1 MKVIHLPTSVGGNSL
16 GLAQGERALGLL
28 SDVLVLSNNWLRYPA
43 DQVIFNHAP
52 HSMMG
57 KVFRL
62 VTLIKEVHRIKS
74 NYDVFHFNFGTSLI
88 DLWKIGLPLLDLP
101 FYKNKGKIVVTYNG
115 CDARQKYP
123 TMKRVS
129 FSACH
134 NRHCYNGICQKEAKD
149 KLKKRRISKFDRY
162 ADAIFAVNP
171 DLMYFLPKRTQFL
184 PYAIANWAEI
194 ETLPYKGIDKKLKIV
209 HSTTNRA
216 AKGSEIIMEALHL
229 LKNRYRENVEVF
241 LIENMPHQKARQIY
255 AEADLTIDQILI
267 GWYGA
272 FAVEVM
278 KMGKPVM
285 AFIRKEDLQFL
296 PEEMASHC
304 QNTIIQ
310 IDQFSI
316 FEKLCEIIENPSILK
331 KYREAAVEYVHRW
344 HDPIYVASITKSVY
358 ES

>member
-1 MKVIHLPTSVGGNSL
+1 MKVVHLPTSVGGNSV

-28 SDVLVLSNNWLRYPA
+28 SDVVVVSDSWLQYPA
-43 DQVIFNHAP
+43 DRVIFNNSHK
-52 HSMMG
+52 SIMG
-57 KVFRL
+57 KAFGL
-62 VTLIKEVHRIKS
+62 VTLVKEVYRVRNH
-74 NYDVFHFNFGTSLI
+74 YDVFHFNFGTSLI
-88 DLWKIGLPLLDLP
+88 DLWKIGFPLLDLP
-101 FYKNKGKIVVTYNG
+101 FYKSKGKVVVTYNG

-123 TMKRVS
+123 TVRRVS

-134 NRHCYNGICQKEAKD
+134 DSNCYNGICQKEAKD
-149 KLKKRRISKFDRY
+149 KLKKRRISKYDRY

-184 PYAIANWAEI
+184 PYTIANWAEI
-194 ETLPYKGIDKKLKIV
+194 EALPYKGIDKKLKIA

-229 LKNRYRENVEVF
+229 LKNRYGDNVEVF

-255 AEADLTIDQILI
+255 AEVDLAIDQILV

-285 AFIRKEDLQFL
+285 VFIRKEDLQFL
-296 PEEMASHC
+296 PEEMARDC
-304 QNTIIQ
+304 QNAIIQ
-310 IDQFSI
+310 IDPFSI

-331 KYREAAVEYVHRW
+331 KYREAALEYVYKW
-344 HDPIYVASITKSVY
+344 HDPVYVASITKSVY